1 MHAHVP
7 KYIPGAILLVML
19 AAAGCS
25 DDNPVDVTAP
35 TAAQSLSLTAEPAVV
50 TPEFLP
56 PIGLCNAPRFRTRF
70 VVILGGSGGLAVT
83 GLFVNFTDFLGF
95 AAVPTVIPAA
105 PFGGGPTQTSAA
117 STPIPFPASGPIPFP
132 GSGPNG
138 ALSVPIGSLQ
148 HVPVTLE
155 FGCHVRPR
163 GTIIVSA
170 DTRDN
175 RGRKG
180 RSRLSVQVGE

>member
-1 MHAHVP
+1 MHALFP

-19 AAAGCS
+19 AATACS

-35 TAAQSLSLTAEPAVV
+35 TAAPSLSLTAEPAVV

-56 PIGLCNAPRFRTRF
+56 PIGLCTAPSFRTQF
-70 VVILGGSGGLAVT
+70 VVVLGGTGGVAVT
-83 GLFVNFTDFLGF
+83 GLFVNFNDFLGF

-105 PFGGGPTQTSAA
+105 QFRTTTQTSAA
-117 STPIPFPASGPIPFP
+117 RIPVPFPASGPND
-132 GSGPNG
+132 G
-138 ALSVPIGSLQ
+138 LSVPTGVPQRI
-148 HVPVTLE
+148 PVTLL

-180 RSRLSVQVGE
+180 TSRFSVQVGG